1 MGRNDKKRGLA
12 FFGVVV
18 VIVTSVKIHIH
29 IHKKGVSTE
38 FRATKG

>member
-12 FFGVVV
+12 FFGVV